1 MNMHEII
8 FSKHSEIQMLLRGA
22 DKDEVIKTIR
32 NGIKESA
39 KLNKFQSSLTFDFK
53 SNSPVNNKYYE
64 FKTLDVIF
72 VEENNQIIIVTVKVY
87 YH

>member
-1 MNMHEII
+1 MNEII
-8 FSKHSEIQMLLRGA
+8 FSRHSETQMSLRGT
-22 DKDEVIKTIR
+22 DKEEVIKTIR
-32 NGIKESA
+32 DGIRETA
-39 KLNKFQSSLTFDFK
+39 KLNKFHSAHTFDFK

-72 VEENNQIIIVTVKVY
+72 VEENNQIIVVTVKVY

>member
-1 MNMHEII
+1 MNEII
-8 FSKHSEIQMLLRGA
+8 FSKHSERQMLLRGA
-22 DKDEVIKTIR
+22 DKDEVIKTVR
-32 NGIKESA
+32 DGIKDAA
-39 KLNKFQSSLTFDFK
+39 KLNKFHSTLTFDFK
-53 SNSPVNNKYYE
+53 SISPVNNKYYE

>member
-1 MNMHEII
+1 M
-8 FSKHSEIQMLLRGA
+8 SLRGA
-22 DKDEVIKTIR
+22 GKEEVIKTIR
-32 NGIKESA
+32 DGIRETA
-39 KLNKFQSSLTFDFK
+39 KHNKFHSALTFDFK

-72 VEENNQIIIVTVKVY
+72 VEENNQIIVVTVKVY

>member
-1 MNMHEII
+1 MKEII
-8 FSKHSEIQMLLRGA
+8 FSKHSEMQMSLRGA
-22 DKDEVIKTIR
+22 DKEEVTKTIR
-32 NGIKESA
+32 NWIKEEA
-39 KLNKFQSSLTFDFK
+39 KLNKFHSTHTFDFK
-53 SNSPVNNKYYE
+53 LYYPVNNKYYE

>member
-1 MNMHEII
+1 MNDII
-8 FSKHSEIQMLLRGA
+8 FSKHSEMQMLLRGA
-22 DKDEVIKTIR
+22 SKDDVIRTI
-32 NGIKESA
+32 NEGHKETA
-39 KLNKFQSSLTFDFK
+39 KLNKLHSTLRFDFN

-64 FKTLDVIF
+64 FKTIDVIF

>member
-1 MNMHEII
+1 MKEII
-8 FSKHSEIQMLLRGA
+8 FSKHSETQMLLRGA
-22 DKDEVIKTIR
+22 DKEEVTKTI
-32 NGIKESA
+32 NDGLKETA
-39 KLNKFQSSLTFDFK
+39 KFNKFHSTLKFEFK

-72 VEENNQIIIVTVKVY
+72 VEENNQIIVVTVKVY